1 MNFEVEYTDII
12 KAYQA
17 RTTDFLNQL
26 ITVEAKLHA
35 STAYINKLEQTIKNL
50 EVENQKLSN
59 QKQTAKKAKQEI
71 KQETVLDY
79 N

>member
-35 STAYINKLEQTIKNL
+35 STAYINKLEQRTREL
-50 EVENQKLSN
+50 EAENAKLSSL
-59 QKQTAKKAKQEI
+59 KATRTKKTESKTD
-71 KQETVLDY
+71 TVIDY

>member
-35 STAYINKLEQTIKNL
+35 STAYISKLNEKIVQLEEENKKLQKSSSRISKKTSTQE
-50 EVENQKLSN
+50 EV
-59 QKQTAKKAKQEI
+59 I
-71 KQETVLDY
+71 DY

>member
-26 ITVEAKLHA
+26 ITAEAKLHA
-35 STAYINKLEQTIKNL
+35 SAEYINKLEQRTKEL
-50 EVENQKLSN
+50 EAENQKLS
-59 QKQTAKKAKQEI
+59 TAKPTRTKKTES
-71 KQETVLDY
+71 KTDTVIDY